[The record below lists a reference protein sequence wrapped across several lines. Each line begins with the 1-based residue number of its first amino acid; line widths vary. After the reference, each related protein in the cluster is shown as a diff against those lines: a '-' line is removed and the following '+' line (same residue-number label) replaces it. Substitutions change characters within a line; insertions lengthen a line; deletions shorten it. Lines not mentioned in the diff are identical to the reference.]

1 MQKNEKINLLKFL
14 TVILLSVLV
23 FQGFNLLNT
32 IKDIAIAQQDQ
43 IQIESQQLYNSN
55 VFNCY
60 TLNNK
65 ETEKEFYQCLYDA
78 Q

>member
-14 TVILLSVLV
+14 TVILLSVFV

-65 ETEKEFYQCLYDA
+65 ETEKEFYQCMYDNN
-78 Q
+78 